1 MRKVIQ
7 VGRKGKREDGEALRM
22 AEQIDSRVE
31 LIQALIP
38 LGLDAVKD
46 LLQKEVKA
54 LAGERYRRGG
64 RPAGRVRWG
73 RQRGSVYL
81 ADQKLPIQVPRVR
94 DSHAGLEVP
103 LLSYSRLQQPRSLDV
118 GLLRKVLGGLSC
130 RKYEECA
137 EAVPLAFGL
146 SSSTVSRRYIRASAR
161 KLREFMERRLD
172 LYDFVT
178 LVLDGKSFGE
188 DEMVIALG
196 VTVKGEK
203 LILGFVQTATENEK
217 VLSSFLRSLVDRG
230 LGYEAGLLVVIDGA
244 KGLRKAVGKV
254 FGDHAAVQ
262 RCQWHKREN
271 VVSYLAKTQQASMR
285 RKLQVA
291 YELPTYE
298 QAKGALL
305 KIRSEL
311 KVLNLSAVGSLDEGM
326 EETLTLHRLGL
337 FRELGESLK
346 TTNSLESIN
355 AQLGQRTDKVDHW
368 RNSDQKHRWI
378 ATALLDIEK
387 SLNKIKGYRH
397 LPRLQEALKRSMEQR
412 ISEKAKK
419 AA

>member
-1 MRKVIQ
+1 M
-7 VGRKGKREDGEALRM
+7 
-22 AEQIDSRVE
+22 
-31 LIQALIP
+31 
-38 LGLDAVKD
+38 
-46 LLQKEVKA
+46 
-54 LAGERYRRGG
+54 
-64 RPAGRVRWG
+64 
-73 RQRGSVYL
+73 
-81 ADQKLPIQVPRVR
+81 
-94 DSHAGLEVP
+94 
-103 LLSYSRLQQPRSLDV
+103 
-118 GLLRKVLGGLSC
+118 
-130 RKYEECA
+130 
-137 EAVPLAFGL
+137 
-146 SSSTVSRRYIRASAR
+146 
-161 KLREFMERRLD
+161 
-172 LYDFVT
+172 
-178 LVLDGKSFGE
+178 
-188 DEMVIALG
+188 
-196 VTVKGEK
+196 
-203 LILGFVQTATENEK
+203 
-217 VLSSFLRSLVDRG
+217 DRG

-271 VVSYLAKTQQASMR
+271 VVSYLAKTQQTSMR
-285 RKLQVA
+285 RKLQAA

-311 KVLNLSAVGSLDEGM
+311 KVLNLSAVGSLDDGV

-387 SLNKIKGYRH
+387 SLRKIKGYRY

-412 ISEKAKK
+412 TSEKAEK

>member
-1 MRKVIQ
+1 M
-7 VGRKGKREDGEALRM
+7 LF
-22 AEQIDSRVE
+22 
-31 LIQALIP
+31 
-38 LGLDAVKD
+38 
-46 LLQKEVKA
+46 
-54 LAGERYRRGG
+54 
-64 RPAGRVRWG
+64 
-73 RQRGSVYL
+73 
-81 ADQKLPIQVPRVR
+81 
-94 DSHAGLEVP
+94 
-103 LLSYSRLQQPRSLDV
+103 RS
-118 GLLRKVLGGLSC
+118 
-130 RKYEECA
+130 
-137 EAVPLAFGL
+137 VPLAFGL

-172 LYDFVT
+172 CYDFVT

-217 VLSSFLRSLVDRG
+217 VLSAFLRSLVDRG

-254 FGDHAAVQ
+254 FGDHASVQ

-355 AQLGQRTDKVDHW
+355 AQLGQRTDKVDYW

-378 ATALLDIEK
+378 ATALLDIER

>member
-1 MRKVIQ
+1 M
-7 VGRKGKREDGEALRM
+7 
-22 AEQIDSRVE
+22 
-31 LIQALIP
+31 
-38 LGLDAVKD
+38 
-46 LLQKEVKA
+46 
-54 LAGERYRRGG
+54 
-64 RPAGRVRWG
+64 
-73 RQRGSVYL
+73 
-81 ADQKLPIQVPRVR
+81 
-94 DSHAGLEVP
+94 
-103 LLSYSRLQQPRSLDV
+103 
-118 GLLRKVLGGLSC
+118 
-130 RKYEECA
+130 
-137 EAVPLAFGL
+137 
-146 SSSTVSRRYIRASAR
+146 
-161 KLREFMERRLD
+161 
-172 LYDFVT
+172 
-178 LVLDGKSFGE
+178 
-188 DEMVIALG
+188 
-196 VTVKGEK
+196 
-203 LILGFVQTATENEK
+203 
-217 VLSSFLRSLVDRG
+217 
-230 LGYEAGLLVVIDGA
+230 
-244 KGLRKAVGKV
+244 
-254 FGDHAAVQ
+254 
-262 RCQWHKREN
+262 
-271 VVSYLAKTQQASMR
+271 SYLAKTQQASMR

-311 KVLNLSAVGSLDEGM
+311 KVLNLSAVASLDDGV

-355 AQLGQRTDKVDHW
+355 AQLGQRTDKVDYW

>member
-1 MRKVIQ
+1 
-7 VGRKGKREDGEALRM
+7 
-22 AEQIDSRVE
+22 
-31 LIQALIP
+31 
-38 LGLDAVKD
+38 
-46 LLQKEVKA
+46 
-54 LAGERYRRGG
+54 
-64 RPAGRVRWG
+64 
-73 RQRGSVYL
+73 
-81 ADQKLPIQVPRVR
+81 
-94 DSHAGLEVP
+94 
-103 LLSYSRLQQPRSLDV
+103 
-118 GLLRKVLGGLSC
+118 
-130 RKYEECA
+130 
-137 EAVPLAFGL
+137 
-146 SSSTVSRRYIRASAR
+146 
-161 KLREFMERRLD
+161 MERRLD

-178 LVLDGKSFGE
+178 LVLDGKKFAQ

-203 LILGFVQTATENEK
+203 LIVGFVQTATENEK

-230 LGYEAGLLVVIDGA
+230 LGYEAGLLVVIDGS

-285 RKLQVA
+285 RKLQAA

-311 KVLNLSAVGSLDEGM
+311 KVLNLSAVASLDEGM

-387 SLNKIKGYRH
+387 SLRKIKGYRY
-397 LPRLQEALKRSMEQR
+397 LLRLQEALKRSMEQR
-412 ISEKAKK
+412 TSEKAKK